1 MMGVRLAAI
10 LVLVVLTV
18 GCGGDNAVSTSTTV
32 ASTTTW
38 TTAPTSTCPVADGV
52 GSVRPAMSVYSV
64 TFVIN
69 GREQVVRDG
78 GTLEAVFGDEVLVAE
93 VEICANEV
101 GGGRGE
107 VCVDIAPL
115 DRNGEEIRSQAGGT
129 HLQPVPADFATVPGP
144 PTVWTIGEGWQ
155 GFTVVVN
162 HWVGGASDLGCAE
175 GRCERDD
182 YMRIPLP

>member
-1 MMGVRLAAI
+1 MMGARLAAI
-10 LVLVVLTV
+10 VALAVLIV
-18 GCGGDNAVSTSTTV
+18 GCGGDDAVSTSTTM
-32 ASTTTW
+32 ASATTR
-38 TTAPTSTCPVADGV
+38 TTAPTSACPAADGV

-64 TFVIN
+64 TFVVN

-78 GTLEAVFGDEVLVAE
+78 GTLEAVSGDEVLVSE

-129 HLQPVPADFATVPGP
+129 HARPVPTGFVTVSGP
-144 PTVWTIGEGWQ
+144 PTAWTIGEGWQ

-162 HWVGGASDLGCAE
+162 HWVGGGSDAGCAE
-175 GRCERDD
+175 GKCERDD

>member
-1 MMGVRLAAI
+1 MMGARLAAI
-10 LVLVVLTV
+10 LLLVVLIV
-18 GCGGDNAVSTSTTV
+18 GCGGDNPVATTTTV

-38 TTAPTSTCPVADGV
+38 TAAPTRACPPADGV

-78 GTLEAVFGDEVLVAE
+78 ATLEAVSGDEVLVAE

-101 GGGRGE
+101 GGGLGE

-129 HLQPVPADFATVPGP
+129 HQQPAPADFATVSGP

-155 GFTVVVN
+155 GFTVVLN
-162 HWVGGASDLGCAE
+162 HWVGGASDAGCAE

-182 YMRIPLP
+182 YMRVPLP